1 MQKVNFQGFRAQLV
15 VSQEAAVFFAA
26 YYWKKPMGLKF
37 KASPGR
43 PPMEAQRGWMKPS
56 EMNFFNCKKFVFNHF
71 ELSLSCV
78 IGRNLYCYAPSAGCY
93 SPHCST
99 ASCRLETTRNE
110 LFQREKVN
118 LQGFR
123 IQLVMSQEAVSAV
136 SNHHKLTFAKPKSC
150 ILVLSIRKLYWSAH
164 PRDAI
169 SLWDRRF
176 QMKIFGCSRTIPEL
190 FPFTC

>member
-1 MQKVNFQGFRAQLV
+1 
-15 VSQEAAVFFAA
+15 
-26 YYWKKPMGLKF
+26 
-37 KASPGR
+37 
-43 PPMEAQRGWMKPS
+43 MKPS
-56 EMNFFNCKKFVFNHF
+56 EMNFFNCKKFIFNHF

-123 IQLVMSQEAVSAV
+123 IQLVMSKEAVSAV
-136 SNHHKLTFAKPKSC
+136 YNHHKLSFAKPKSC
-150 ILVLSIRKLYWSAH
+150 ILVLKAILIRASAGCYLSLGSK
-164 PRDAI
+164 I
-169 SLWDRRF
+169 SNEDFWLFAYHTGIVSFYLLESPDRN
-176 QMKIFGCSRTIPEL
+176 SRILPEGLRVPSFKPETIRN
-190 FPFTC
+190 